1 MDHKKL
7 RRYDNHTYTN
17 SRPSLA
23 VVNGHFAAQKSKGLA
38 RMYSRPR
45 EGLLQGLVEQFQPQ
59 GKLVK
64 LVPTEKPR
72 ARTMGEH
79 ISDALTRSTKKTPGV
94 ISGAANTTP
103 TRPTPGGGLDDLLT
117 LASAAKEEK
126 RKKRESLNQ
135 KTSLTLSG
143 KYDGNKDKVD
153 HV

>member
-1 MDHKKL
+1 MFPYSYHL
-7 RRYDNHTYTN
+7 T
-17 SRPSLA
+17 SIAP

-79 ISDALTRSTKKTPGV
+79 ISDALTRSTKKTPV
-94 ISGAANTTP
+94 VVGAANTTP
-103 TRPTPGGGLDDLLT
+103 TRPGAGGLDDLLT

-135 KTSLTLSG
+135 KTTLTLSG
-143 KYDGNKDKVD
+143 KYDGKDKID